1 MLSSRLIPLFR
12 IFADLVAV
20 VIATL
25 KHMIVLIVV
34 LARVLVEEITFKVQL
49 LLRGEQQRYKGIKI
63 IGDRHF
69 ISATE
74 RALNRL
80 EGTVHFETI
89 RSNLRVIRQGR
100 HSAIRVGVKRPA
112 SKIMSKMWD
121 YLPIWYAP
129 RPIYTVGRRWDSSSV
144 WYASCI
150 AHQAYHNVLFVNAGL
165 RDRLFPTWFSPN
177 GEEKCYKF
185 QLQVLEDLG
194 VEQERLEFFREW
206 PQRLVSQSSAWRYI
220 DFMKTMTRLH

>member
-1 MLSSRLIPLFR
+1 MFR

-25 KHMIVLIVV
+25 KHVIVLIVV

-49 LLRGEQQRYKGIKI
+49 LLHGEQQRYKGIKI

-121 YLPIWYAP
+121 WLAPILC
-129 RPIYTVGRRWDSSSV
+129 TRRCESRINR
-144 WYASCI
+144 YRC
-150 AHQAYHNVLFVNAGL
+150 VLGPA
-165 RDRLFPTWFSPN
+165 
-177 GEEKCYKF
+177 
-185 QLQVLEDLG
+185 
-194 VEQERLEFFREW
+194 
-206 PQRLVSQSSAWRYI
+206 
-220 DFMKTMTRLH
+220 